1 MREEKRRLKK
11 EAFYSDLS
19 EIEEEYHRRA
29 LKLAEESDI
38 VLFVGGLDHEYD
50 IEGEDRPCMKLPYH
64 QDELITKLLKV
75 RPDTIVT
82 LIGGSPVEMP
92 WEEKSRYNFV
102 VLLCRNGEWHSPS
115 GNPHRKNQSQW
126 KTGRNFSSCL

>member
-92 WEEKSRYNFV
+92 WEEKQVQFCG
-102 VLLCRNGEWHSPS
+102 LIMPEWRVAQP
-115 GNPHRKNQSQW
+115 
-126 KTGRNFSSCL
+126 

>member
-1 MREEKRRLKK
+1 MTKKNTTTDPQDERRKRRLKK

-92 WEEKSRYNFV
+92 WEEKAGTILWSYYA
-102 VLLCRNGEWHSPS
+102 GMES
-115 GNPHRKNQSQW
+115 G
-126 KTGRNFSSCL
+126 TA

>member
-1 MREEKRRLKK
+1 MTKKNTTTDPQDERRKNRRLKM

-50 IEGEDRPCMKLPYH
+50 IEGDGYVPA
-64 QDELITKLLKV
+64 
-75 RPDTIVT
+75 
-82 LIGGSPVEMP
+82 
-92 WEEKSRYNFV
+92 
-102 VLLCRNGEWHSPS
+102 
-115 GNPHRKNQSQW
+115 
-126 KTGRNFSSCL
+126 